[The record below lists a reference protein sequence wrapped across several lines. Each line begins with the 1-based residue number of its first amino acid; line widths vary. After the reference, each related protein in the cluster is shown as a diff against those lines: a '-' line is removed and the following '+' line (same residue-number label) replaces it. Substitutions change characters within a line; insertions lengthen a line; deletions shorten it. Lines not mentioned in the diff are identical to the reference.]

1 MVSFPPNSV
10 SKSSSIIPSD
20 VILLLITPGVF
31 AGSVGTSKFEEMIK
45 IESNE
50 KRIYLENK

>member
-50 KRIYLENK
+50 KGFI